1 MLQEGN
7 RFMSNFYKHHIFFCN
22 NIRTNGKQCC
32 SQNGAKELY
41 RYAKDRCRE
50 NLMLGEGRFGVSES
64 RCLGRCEHGPV
75 AVVYPDDVW
84 YQYIDE
90 EDIDEIIES
99 HLMGD
104 KKVERSNNQIIRSRF
119 QEGSLQ

>member
-1 MLQEGN
+1 MN
-7 RFMSNFYKHHIFFCN
+7 NFYKHHIFFCN
-22 NIRTNGKQCC
+22 NVRQKGKKCC

-50 NLMLGEGRFGVSES
+50 SSILGKGGIGVSES

-75 AVVYPDDVW
+75 VAVYPDDVW

-90 EDIDEIIES
+90 DDVDEIIES
-99 HLMGD
+99 HLIGG
-104 KKVERSNNQIIRSRF
+104 KEVERLKIK
-119 QEGSLQ
+119 

>member
-1 MLQEGN
+1 
-7 RFMSNFYKHHIFFCN
+7 MSNFYKHHIFFCN
-22 NIRTNGKQCC
+22 NVRQNSKKCC

-50 NLMLGEGRFGVSES
+50 SSMLGKGGIGVSES

-75 AVVYPDDVW
+75 VVVYPEDVW

-90 EDIDEIIES
+90 EDVDEIIES
-99 HLMGD
+99 HLIGG
-104 KKVERSNNQIIRSRF
+104 KEVERLKIK
-119 QEGSLQ
+119 

>member
-1 MLQEGN
+1 MN
-7 RFMSNFYKHHIFFCN
+7 NFYKHHIFFCN
-22 NIRTNGKQCC
+22 NVRQNGKKCC

-50 NLMLGEGRFGVSES
+50 SSILGKGGIGVSES

-75 AVVYPDDVW
+75 VAVYPDDVW

-90 EDIDEIIES
+90 DDVDEIIES
-99 HLMGD
+99 HLIGGKD
-104 KKVERSNNQIIRSRF
+104 VERLKIK
-119 QEGSLQ
+119 

>member
-1 MLQEGN
+1 VRQ
-7 RFMSNFYKHHIFFCN
+7 
-22 NIRTNGKQCC
+22 NGKKCC

-50 NLMLGEGRFGVSES
+50 SSILGKGGIGVSES

-75 AVVYPDDVW
+75 VAVYPDDVW

-90 EDIDEIIES
+90 DDVDEIIES
-99 HLMGD
+99 HLIGG
-104 KKVERSNNQIIRSRF
+104 KEVERLKIK
-119 QEGSLQ
+119 

>member
-1 MLQEGN
+1 
-7 RFMSNFYKHHIFFCN
+7 MSNFYKHHIFFCN

-41 RYAKDRCRE
+41 HYAKDRCRE
-50 NLMLGEGRFGVSES
+50 NLMLGEGHFGVSES

-90 EDIDEIIES
+90 EDVDEIIES
-99 HLMGD
+99 HLMGG
-104 KKVERSNNQIIRSRF
+104 KEVERLIIK
-119 QEGSLQ
+119 

>member
-1 MLQEGN
+1 MN
-7 RFMSNFYKHHIFFCN
+7 NFYKHHIFFCN
-22 NIRTNGKQCC
+22 NVRQNGKQCC

-50 NLMLGEGRFGVSES
+50 SSILGKAGIGVSES

-75 AVVYPDDVW
+75 VVVYPDDVW

-90 EDIDEIIES
+90 KDVDEIIES
-99 HLMGD
+99 HLIGG
-104 KKVERSNNQIIRSRF
+104 KEVERLKIK
-119 QEGSLQ
+119 

>member
-1 MLQEGN
+1 
-7 RFMSNFYKHHIFFCN
+7 MSNFYKHHIFFCN
-22 NIRTNGKQCC
+22 NVRQNGKKCC

-50 NLMLGEGRFGVSES
+50 SSMLGKGGISVSES

-75 AVVYPDDVW
+75 VVVYPDDVW

-90 EDIDEIIES
+90 DDVDEIIES
-99 HLMGD
+99 HLIGG
-104 KKVERSNNQIIRSRF
+104 KEVERLKIK
-119 QEGSLQ
+119 

>member
-1 MLQEGN
+1 MASSAVHKMAPKSSIVMPRIN
-7 RFMSNFYKHHIFFCN
+7 
-22 NIRTNGKQCC
+22 
-32 SQNGAKELY
+32 
-41 RYAKDRCRE
+41 CRK

-75 AVVYPDDVW
+75 AVVYPDNVW

-99 HLMGD
+99 HLIGG
-104 KKVERSNNQIIRSRF
+104 KEVERLIIK
-119 QEGSLQ
+119 